1 MDKKIWE
8 EQYPEMPELFHLAV
22 EQAVNRAV
30 GNETVYTGGETVER
44 GRSDQDIRGAA
55 SLNKRKNW
63 RLLIL
68 AAVLCGGIISAVA
81 VSGRKPVRT
90 AEVDF
95 QEKLGLGERSDLE
108 EVWFTDV
115 EVSIAEEPR
124 YVNELHPEILEDMKE
139 LKTDGPLITIDRI
152 MYDGLQ
158 FAVCAYPTEEME
170 GYTIESWSMI
180 VNGQKTGPN
189 EMDDNMGKQD
199 YFIFTAQLYDM
210 EPADRMEVVLPLS
223 VYRDNERY
231 ENQELLFTVEGKT
244 AEQIPDQEF
253 DLESCTVKLTEM
265 RRSLT
270 AFAGRIQIERT
281 PEQQNTCEG
290 EDREIVSMALE
301 SADGRRWQDLPL
313 REDVT
318 TLSADENHEEG
329 YFYYEIPEDGQTQVN
344 LQLMSRLKSERWE
357 KWDSSDPANR
367 YGEVLTVDLR

>member
-30 GNETVYTGGETVER
+30 GNETVYTGQGTVER
-44 GRSDQDIRGAA
+44 ERSDQNIRGAA
-55 SLNKRKNW
+55 SLNKRKKW

-68 AAVLCGGIISAVA
+68 AAVLCGGLISAAA
-81 VSGRKPVRT
+81 VSGRKPAKIT
-90 AEVDF
+90 KVDF
-95 QEKLGLGERSDLE
+95 QEKLGLGERTDLE
-108 EVWFTDV
+108 EVWFGDV

-124 YVNELHPEILEDMKE
+124 YVNELHPEILEDMKN
-139 LKTDGPLITIDRI
+139 LKTD
-152 MYDGLQ
+152 
-158 FAVCAYPTEEME
+158 
-170 GYTIESWSMI
+170 
-180 VNGQKTGPN
+180 GQKTGPN

-210 EPADRMEVVLPLS
+210 EPADQMEVVLPLS

-231 ENQELLFTVEGKT
+231 ENQELLFTVEGKA

-265 RRSLT
+265 RRTLT

-281 PEQQNTCEG
+281 PEQQNSYEK
-290 EDREIVSMALE
+290 EDREIIYMVLE
-301 SADGRRWQDLPL
+301 GTDGIRWEELPL
-313 REDVT
+313 NENTKTLRTDEKHED
-318 TLSADENHEEG
+318 G

-344 LQLMSRLKSERWE
+344 LQLMSCLKSERWE

-367 YGEVLTVDLR
+367 YGEVLIVDLR

>member
-30 GNETVYTGGETVER
+30 GNETVYTGQRTVER
-44 GRSDQDIRGAA
+44 ERSDQNIRGAA
-55 SLNKRKNW
+55 SLNKRKKW

-68 AAVLCGGIISAVA
+68 AAVLCGGLISAAA
-81 VSGRKPVRT
+81 VSGRKPAKIT
-90 AEVDF
+90 KVDF
-95 QEKLGLGERSDLE
+95 QEKLGLGERTDLE
-108 EVWFTDV
+108 EVWFGDV

-124 YVNELHPEILEDMKE
+124 YVNELHPEILEDMKN
-139 LKTDGPLITIDRI
+139 LKTD
-152 MYDGLQ
+152 
-158 FAVCAYPTEEME
+158 
-170 GYTIESWSMI
+170 
-180 VNGQKTGPN
+180 GQKTGPN

-210 EPADRMEVVLPLS
+210 EPADQMEVVLPLS

-231 ENQELLFTVEGKT
+231 ENQELLFTVEGKA

-265 RRSLT
+265 RRTLT

-281 PEQQNTCEG
+281 PEQQNSYEK
-290 EDREIVSMALE
+290 EDREIIYMVLE
-301 SADGRRWQDLPL
+301 GTDGIRWEELPL
-313 REDVT
+313 NENTKTLRTDEKHED
-318 TLSADENHEEG
+318 G

-344 LQLMSRLKSERWE
+344 LQLMSCLKSERWE

-367 YGEVLTVDLR
+367 YGEVLIVDLR

>member
-30 GNETVYTGGETVER
+30 GNETVYTGQGTVER
-44 GRSDQDIRGAA
+44 ERSDQNIRGAA
-55 SLNKRKNW
+55 SLNKRKKW

-68 AAVLCGGIISAVA
+68 AAVLCGGLISAAA
-81 VSGRKPVRT
+81 VSGRKPAKIT
-90 AEVDF
+90 KVDF
-95 QEKLGLGERSDLE
+95 QEKLGLGERTDLE
-108 EVWFTDV
+108 EVWFGDV

-124 YVNELHPEILEDMKE
+124 YVNELHPEILEDMKN
-139 LKTDGPLITIDRI
+139 LKTD
-152 MYDGLQ
+152 
-158 FAVCAYPTEEME
+158 
-170 GYTIESWSMI
+170 
-180 VNGQKTGPN
+180 GQKTGPN

-210 EPADRMEVVLPLS
+210 EPADQMEVVLPLS

-231 ENQELLFTVEGKT
+231 ENQELLFTVEGKA

-265 RRSLT
+265 RRTLT

-281 PEQQNTCEG
+281 PEQQNIYEK
-290 EDREIVSMALE
+290 EDREIIYMVLE
-301 SADGRRWQDLPL
+301 GTDGIRWEELPL
-313 REDVT
+313 NENTKTLRTDEKHED
-318 TLSADENHEEG
+318 G

-344 LQLMSRLKSERWE
+344 LQLMSCLKSERWE